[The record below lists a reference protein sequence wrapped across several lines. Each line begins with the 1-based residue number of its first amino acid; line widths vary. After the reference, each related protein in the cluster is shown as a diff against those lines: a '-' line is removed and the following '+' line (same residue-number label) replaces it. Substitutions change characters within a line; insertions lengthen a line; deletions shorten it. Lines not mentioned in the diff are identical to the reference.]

1 MDNNF
6 SQIQFLLRNKAELQA
21 RLNLIP
27 YEGTVEIKEIDNK
40 KYLYI
45 RKRLANKVKSIYV
58 GVYSEELYTIIL
70 RQVKDAKDIKKK
82 IRMIEKELAKLDYNQ
97 EELSNEMILN
107 LDFARAN
114 MKSLIYDQAI
124 LEGISTTFPDTEA
137 IIDNG
142 KVNNMSTEDVMKII
156 NLKHAWE
163 FILDKDVIL
172 SPTNYYVSQ
181 YIAKLINEGFFYDGG
196 RIRQIPVNIG
206 GTTYK
211 PPLPIENVVKEK
223 ISDIINSYLDDID
236 KAIELTLF
244 IMKTQVFI
252 DGNKRT
258 AIIFANHYLI
268 SSGKGLLVVPF
279 ELVSEFKKLL
289 IAYYEDYDTKSI
301 KVFLKEKCWRKFN

>member
-1 MDNNF
+1 MDNHFNE
-6 SQIQFLLRNKAELQA
+6 IQYLLRSKAELQA

-27 YEGTVEIKEIDNK
+27 YEGTIEIKDIDNK
-40 KYLYI
+40 KYLYV

-58 GVYSEELYTIIL
+58 GVYSEELYTIL
-70 RQVKDAKDIKKK
+70 LKQVKDAKDIKKK
-82 IRMIEKELAKLDYNQ
+82 IREIEKDLAKLGYRQ
-97 EELSNEMILN
+97 EEISNNVILN

-137 IIDNG
+137 VIDNG

-163 FILDKDVIL
+163 FILDKDVIS

-181 YIAKLINEGFFYDGG
+181 YIAKLINEGFYYEGG
-196 RIRQIPVNIG
+196 KIRQMPVNIG
-206 GTTYK
+206 GSTYK
-211 PPLPIENVVKEK
+211 PPLPIEHVVRER
-223 ISDIINSYLDDID
+223 INEIINSNIDDID

-244 IMKTQVFI
+244 VMKTQVFI

-268 SSGKGLLVVPF
+268 SKAKGLLAVPF

-289 IAYYEDYDTKSI
+289 IAYYEDYDVETI
-301 KVFLKEKCWRKFN
+301 KVFLREKCWRKFN